1 MIRPFQPFDTIS
13 TWQSAP
19 DATRYIIRESPRTV
33 PSSAV
38 RLTAD
43 RDCAGVHGCGE
54 GGKTGPGRPFCPVGR
69 TLEPNVPDH
78 RIRPV
83 GALFLH
89 RESCGGTGA
98 GAATGT
104 FAGASRSGRGHGF
117 RIPNLRIRGRC
128 PVCCP
133 MHALPGIPE
142 PRGGTGAGVATGT
155 LVRRHLS
162 PARGTVFGYL
172 YEKRYLFRFIRNI
185 SFSGSLRA
193 ARERMPLLKLLPGG
207 VSPRPGTSGFF
218 IPSPACRFSPA
229 RC

>member
-13 TWQSAP
+13 TWRSAP
-19 DATRYIIRESPRTV
+19 DATGYIIRESPCTV

-43 RDCAGVHGCGE
+43 RDCTGVHGCEE

-69 TLEPNVPDH
+69 TLEPNIPDH
-78 RIRPV
+78 RIRPA

-98 GAATGT
+98 DAATGT
-104 FAGASRSGRGHGF
+104 LA
-117 RIPNLRIRGRC
+117 
-128 PVCCP
+128 
-133 MHALPGIPE
+133 
-142 PRGGTGAGVATGT
+142 
-155 LVRRHLS
+155 RRHLS

>member
-1 MIRPFQPFDTIS
+1 MLEVSQNLLTAAASGFVRLVLRCWHRVLFLWACLTENNKPMIRPFQPFDTIS
-13 TWQSAP
+13 TWRSAP
-19 DATRYIIRESPRTV
+19 DATGYIIRESPCTV

-43 RDCAGVHGCGE
+43 RDCTGVHGCGE

-98 GAATGT
+98 G
-104 FAGASRSGRGHGF
+104 
-117 RIPNLRIRGRC
+117 
-128 PVCCP
+128 
-133 MHALPGIPE
+133 
-142 PRGGTGAGVATGT
+142 VATGT

-162 PARGTVFGYL
+162 PARGTVFGFRISG
-172 YEKRYLFRFIRNI
+172 YEVGVLFAVRCTLFPESRNPA
-185 SFSGSLRA
+185 A
-193 ARERMPLLKLLPGG
+193 ARERGPLLKLLPGA
-207 VSPRPGTSGFF
+207 SRFCPGHGFR
-218 IPSPACRFSPA
+218 IPIRKTVFVPFYP
-229 RC
+229 